1 MATHVSTL
9 TFFNKLIFNR
19 ASIRSDRGKT
29 LASHERERE
38 RGGGG
43 RLVGMMNLSV
53 QPQSC
58 FVFLSTGH
66 PAS

>member
-19 ASIRSDRGKT
+19 ASIRSGRGKT

-38 RGGGG
+38 GREGG
-43 RLVGMMNLSV
+43 REACWNDVSKCATSKLLCL
-53 QPQSC
+53 PFDRTSC
-58 FVFLSTGH
+58 
-66 PAS
+66 